1 MNVLV
6 CVKRV
11 PATGSR
17 IALTDDALHIDTK
30 FLGFTVSPHEECAAE
45 EAVRLVEAHGGTS
58 AVLTLGPE
66 AAIEQ
71 LQDAL
76 AIGIERGILLEVGS
90 EDQADGW
97 GAVATAEAIVE
108 AVRTEEAAGASFDL
122 LLFGNESA
130 DSGEYQVG
138 VRVAYGLGLP
148 CVTAVKSIEVHAD
161 GIKARREGAG
171 GAEVFDV
178 SLPAVVTVKEGIN
191 LPRFASVPGRIKAK
205 KKEIARRT
213 PTPTDSGIQTLRLRV
228 PPEQRSEVQILGQ
241 GPEAA
246 PAIVDLLEQ
255 LGMVER

>member
-1 MNVLV
+1 VNVLV

-17 IALTDDALHIDTK
+17 IALTEDSLHIDTK

-45 EAVRLVEAHGGTS
+45 EAVRLIEAHGGTS
-58 AVLTLGPE
+58 TVLTLGPE
-66 AAIEQ
+66 SAIEQ

-76 AIGIERGILLEVGS
+76 AIGIERGILLEVES
-90 EDQADGW
+90 ETEADGW

-108 AVRTEEAAGASFDL
+108 AVRAEQADGVEYDL
-122 LLFGNESA
+122 ILFGNEAA
-130 DSGEYQVG
+130 DSGDYQVG

-148 CVTAVKSIEVHAD
+148 CVTGVKAIEVGD
-161 GIKARREGAG
+161 GAIAARREGAG

-178 SLPAVVTVKEGIN
+178 SIPAVVTVKEGIN

-205 KKEIARRT
+205 KKEIDRRT
-213 PTPTDSGIQTLRLRV
+213 PAPVDSGIETLRLHV
-228 PPEQRSEVQILGQ
+228 PPEQRSEVQILGD
-241 GPEAA
+241 GPDAA